1 MLYPVPPSLPSFPRL
16 VQEEIG
22 RLADGADVYKLIG
35 PVLVK
40 QDLGEVKT
48 NVKNRLALITKEV
61 ERNDKAIQGKDKEQ
75 EAIREK
81 VMQMQQAR
89 QKAAAAAQ

>member
-1 MLYPVPPSLPSFPRL
+1 M
-16 VQEEIG
+16 QEEIG

-89 QKAAAAAQ
+89 QKAAAAAAAQ

>member
-1 MLYPVPPSLPSFPRL
+1 MPSFPRL

-89 QKAAAAAQ
+89 QKAAAAAAAQ

>member
-1 MLYPVPPSLPSFPRL
+1 M
-16 VQEEIG
+16 QEELG
-22 RLADGADVYKLIG
+22 RLDDGADVYKLIG

-61 ERNDKAIQGKDKEQ
+61 ERNEKAIEGKDKEQ
-75 EAIREK
+75 DAIREK
-81 VMQMQQAR
+81 VMKIQQER
-89 QKAAAAAQ
+89 NKAAKAGQ

>member
-1 MLYPVPPSLPSFPRL
+1 M
-16 VQEEIG
+16 QEELG
-22 RLADGADVYKLIG
+22 RLDEGADVYKLIG

-40 QDLGEVKT
+40 QDLGEVKM

>member
-1 MLYPVPPSLPSFPRL
+1 M
-16 VQEEIG
+16 QEEID

-89 QKAAAAAQ
+89 QKAAAAAAQ